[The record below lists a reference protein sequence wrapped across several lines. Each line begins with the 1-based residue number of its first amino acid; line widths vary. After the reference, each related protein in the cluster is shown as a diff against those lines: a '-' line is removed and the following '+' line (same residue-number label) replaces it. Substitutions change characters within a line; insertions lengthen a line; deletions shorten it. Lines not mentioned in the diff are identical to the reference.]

1 MAATVY
7 DVTTFTVPDRDVA
20 LHRHRQGHQR
30 DHGRR
35 STRSQTT
42 QTTRPGAVIYIP
54 PGHYTLQ
61 TTAVID
67 ASFITVKGSGHG
79 FMSLAVRDDHG
90 SPGSWVEVR
99 AGSSHIEIANTNQ
112 TGFRVTRSGT
122 PAANGRLNG
131 VVFQDFCID
140 GISASKPYLPGNG
153 KVGIAVEYDSDAL
166 RIEGMGFVYLK
177 DALVIRNADAF
188 NITNNFITEC
198 GSAITMSDGSIV
210 GKITNNYLISAWAGN
225 SIFIENN
232 QDCVISGN
240 SFLWGARLQFK
251 NVHRAVI
258 TGNKFVSSFSGMIVH
273 ETACHEQLISGNH
286 FRRIFGDGGPA
297 RNDDLYGM
305 VHLNGNDNSVTA
317 NTFSFDVPVGQH
329 RAVGC
334 HSNSRAGEGRGSQ
347 LPGHEQAR
355 LQRGRPARAGPQHD
369 RHEGAVVGH
378 RCAAAGPDGREHVA
392 SWQHPDLVCT
402 SAAWPSQPGGRTAR
416 SPSLGGSAPRLPT
429 VIGRH
434 VRSNPADGGQLLR
447 PEWRSRDQI
456 AGDSAADEL
465 LDQGA
470 HERVAGSDRV
480 DHVGRRRGELDERP
494 LGGQHAPVGAAGDHD
509 ERGAT
514 VEHALTDVAL

>member
-1 MAATVY
+1 MANVY
-7 DVTTFTVPDRDVA
+7 DVTTFTSPTGTSPFSDIGKVINEIMA
-20 LHRHRQGHQR
+20 AIH
-30 DHGRR
+30 
-35 STRSQTT
+35 SSQTT

-112 TGFRVTRSGT
+112 TGFRVTRSGS
-122 PAANGRLNG
+122 PSANGRLNG

-153 KVGIAVEYDSDAL
+153 KVGIAVDYDSDAL
-166 RIEGMGFVYLK
+166 RIEGMGFVYLR

-232 QDCVISGN
+232 ENCVISGN
-240 SFLWGARLQFK
+240 SLLWGARIQLK

-273 ETACHEQLISGNH
+273 ETACHEHLISSNH

-305 VHLNGNDNSVTA
+305 VHLNGNDNSVTS
-317 NTFSFDVPVGQH
+317 NTFSFDVPVGNI
-329 RAVGC
+329 VP
-334 HSNSRAGEGRGSQ
+334 S
-347 LPGHEQAR
+347 
-355 LQRGRPARAGPQHD
+355 
-369 RHEGAVVGH
+369 GA
-378 RCAAAGPDGREHVA
+378 
-392 SWQHPDLVCT
+392 T
-402 SAAWPSQPGGRTAR
+402 
-416 SPSLGGSAPRLPT
+416 PT
-429 VIGRH
+429 VVLVKGGARNFLATNKLVSNVAVRH
-434 VRSNPADGGQLLR
+434 VLDPSTSQTKVLWSGTAAQLQDLTGGNMSL
-447 PEWRSRDQI
+447 
-456 AGDSAADEL
+456 
-465 LDQGA
+465 
-470 HERVAGSDRV
+470 VAT
-480 DHVGRRRGELDERP
+480 P
-494 LGGQHAPVGAAGDHD
+494 
-509 ERGAT
+509 
-514 VEHALTDVAL
+514 